1 MSKTIT
7 CPDCGGSG
15 WTENSSETT
24 VGCTRCGGSN
34 REVKTLLGGYKW
46 ERTKGTGRITV
57 SGAPCSTCNGKGKY
71 QTEVNSYP
79 EYRQGGTVKWVT
91 CYACKGSGFAS

>member
-15 WTENSSETT
+15 WTENSSETI

-34 REVKTLLGGYKW
+34 REVKTLLGGYKH
-46 ERTKGTGRITV
+46 TI
-57 SGAPCSTCNGKGKY
+57 PH
-71 QTEVNSYP
+71 NS
-79 EYRQGGTVKWVT
+79 
-91 CYACKGSGFAS
+91 